1 MNVPFFDL
9 SKQVLGYKESVHEQ
23 IDRVIDSG
31 QFIGGTQV
39 KEFEEAFANY
49 TGANFCIGVGNG
61 LDALRLC
68 LEVNDIGPGD
78 EVIVPAF
85 TFYASWL
92 AVMQTGATPVPVD
105 VELFSANLDAAK
117 VESAITDRTRAI
129 IAVHLYGWAANMSAL
144 REISNN
150 HGLLL
155 FEDAAQSHGAKHEN
169 VMTGNYGDMS
179 AFSFYPTK
187 NLGALGDAGCV
198 TTNSKELADKVI
210 SRRSYGQGSSK
221 YDHVSLGWNSR
232 LDPFQAVILSYH
244 LTRLEEFTQ
253 KRRNIAMQYKE
264 AIALSGALN
273 VGPEDISES
282 VWHHFVVRVKERSK
296 AQEWFTSMGVST
308 DIHYP
313 YAAYELS
320 PVRDFLPSTYMK
332 SSFEN
337 SDVLSETVLSL
348 PIGPWMDSSQI
359 SHVAEVL
366 SKIPE
371 TYIAK

>member
-9 SKQVLGYKESVHEQ
+9 KKQVTGYKESIHTQ

-39 KEFEEAFANY
+39 KDFEEAFANY
-49 TGANFCIGVGNG
+49 TGSNYCIGVGNG

-68 LEVNDIGPGD
+68 LEVNNIGPGD

-105 VELFSANLDAAK
+105 VELFSANIDSEK
-117 VESAITDRTRAI
+117 VSDAITDRTRAI
-129 IAVHLYGWAANMSAL
+129 IAVHLYGWSANMSAL
-144 REISNN
+144 REISAK

-155 FEDAAQSHGAKHEN
+155 FEDAAQSHGAKHES
-169 VMTGNYGDMS
+169 VMTGNHGDMA

-187 NLGALGDAGCV
+187 NLGALGDSGCV

-210 SRRSYGQGSSK
+210 SRRSYGQGNSK

-244 LTRLEEFTQ
+244 LTRLEEFTEA
-253 KRRNIAMQYKE
+253 RRSIAREYKE
-264 AIALSGALN
+264 ATNSSGVLN
-273 VGPEDISES
+273 VGPIDVSES
-282 VWHHFVVRVKERSK
+282 VWHHFVIRVNERAE
-296 AQEWFTSMGVST
+296 AQNWFTTMGVST

-313 YAAYELS
+313 YSAYKLS
-320 PVRDFLPSTYMK
+320 PVRDFLPSAYLE
-332 SSFEN
+332 SSFDN
-337 SDVLSETVLSL
+337 SDVLSDTVLSL

-359 SHVAEVL
+359 SHVADVL

-371 TYIAK
+371 AYIAL